1 MARQST
7 HALGKPARPYSQ
19 ISDGQKV
26 KVKGQANIPTKRQ
39 KTDMASLVASV
50 VGGAFGK
57 PIVMLAKSLSKPML
71 EKALQPLIRSRTQPS
86 RKAVKEQLKKVQET
100 VNNINRGQLE
110 LGVMETRK
118 HMLLHNVAAI
128 QEQLTVMQDE
138 FQEQY
143 GTFDINIQ
151 DGTINYKEDE
161 PSDS

>member
-1 MARQST
+1 M
-7 HALGKPARPYSQ
+7 GKKKEEKVVDLKP
-19 ISDGQKV
+19 QK
-26 KVKGQANIPTKRQ
+26 I
-39 KTDMASLVASV
+39 TD
-50 VGGAFGK
+50 
-57 PIVMLAKSLSKPML
+57 
-71 EKALQPLIRSRTQPS
+71 
-86 RKAVKEQLKKVQET
+86 EQLKKVQET

-118 HMLLHNVAAI
+118 HMLLHNIAAV